1 MNPSSSLLVQI
12 VEFSYYVFAAV
23 ALIAMAVAVIK
34 HIWEKL

>member
-12 VEFSYYVFAAV
+12 VEFGYHVFAAV

-34 HIWEKL
+34 HIWEKS